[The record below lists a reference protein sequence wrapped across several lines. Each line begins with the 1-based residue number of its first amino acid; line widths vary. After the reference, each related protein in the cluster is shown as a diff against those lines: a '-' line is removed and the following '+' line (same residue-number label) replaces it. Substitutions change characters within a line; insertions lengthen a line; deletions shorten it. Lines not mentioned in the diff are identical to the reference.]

1 MVLGGILPFRPSIAN
16 NFLQVIYTKGARYMK
31 PSNEVLSVAAL
42 ATAAEVASTA
52 VNVHSTVKGGI
63 KDAQD
68 AYSKYAPSLTEYT
81 KPFNIMARMYIERQI
96 AGDDIALPL
105 IGTLNQLY
113 CSFVITALNLNSFVA
128 NGRTI
133 RDLLKIVSTEQF
145 VDVVEMTKE
154 AFGNMD
160 TPIASIESSV
170 INLDP
175 DSQRLVSGRVIEL
188 DIQLPASTVQDA
200 STSYVDKTK
209 DDDKRVVTKT
219 TSTVNAKLTL
229 YVQLVPYV
237 IDSDAVGG
245 FLSMN
250 FSPSIKQRWKQYRAG
265 EISFWRDFVASRDL
279 IKKEAKILKADKSN
293 TLLDMMLKSNNALWR
308 WFAGFSGVLD
318 ERHNIASSLLITE
331 KKTFVKEC
339 SLAGVDFSNQSQ
351 RQAFFRKTMVMMVIV
366 VDTMYNNVEM
376 YFNGINTKGEYSYAM
391 INKLSKGKDAFDLKE
406 IMTAFAQG
414 QSPKF

>member
-1 MVLGGILPFRPSIAN
+1 
-16 NFLQVIYTKGARYMK
+16 MK

-42 ATAAEVASTA
+42 ATAAEVATTA
-52 VNVHSTVKGGI
+52 VNVHNTVKGGI

-68 AYSKYAPSLTEYT
+68 AYNKYVPASLTEYT

-113 CSFVITALNLNSFVA
+113 CSFVITALNLNSFVS
-128 NGRTI
+128 NGRTS

-188 DIQLPASTVQDA
+188 DIQLPASTVQNVTEVTNNTKVD
-200 STSYVDKTK
+200 SDNNSESSSGNKHTVSQTSGN
-209 DDDKRVVTKT
+209 
-219 TSTVNAKLTL
+219 TVNAKLTL

>member
-1 MVLGGILPFRPSIAN
+1 
-16 NFLQVIYTKGARYMK
+16 MK
-31 PSNEVLSVAAL
+31 PSNEALSVAAL
-42 ATAAEVASTA
+42 ATAAAVASTA

-63 KDAQD
+63 KDVQD
-68 AYSKYAPSLTEYT
+68 AYNKYIPASLTEYT

-113 CSFVITALNLNSFVA
+113 CSFVITALNLNSFVS

-188 DIQLPASTVQDA
+188 DIQLPASTVQNVTEVTNNTKVD
-200 STSYVDKTK
+200 SDYNSESSSGNKHTVSQTSGN
-209 DDDKRVVTKT
+209 
-219 TSTVNAKLTL
+219 TVNAKLTL

>member
-1 MVLGGILPFRPSIAN
+1 
-16 NFLQVIYTKGARYMK
+16 
-31 PSNEVLSVAAL
+31 
-42 ATAAEVASTA
+42 
-52 VNVHSTVKGGI
+52 
-63 KDAQD
+63 
-68 AYSKYAPSLTEYT
+68 
-81 KPFNIMARMYIERQI
+81 
-96 AGDDIALPL
+96 
-105 IGTLNQLY
+105 
-113 CSFVITALNLNSFVA
+113 
-128 NGRTI
+128 
-133 RDLLKIVSTEQF
+133 
-145 VDVVEMTKE
+145 MTKE

-188 DIQLPASTVQDA
+188 DIQLPASTVQDV
-200 STSYVDKTK
+200 STSGGPTTSKTMSVTNSDAEVKYEDKTENK
-209 DDDKRVVTKT
+209 DKRVVTKT

>member
-1 MVLGGILPFRPSIAN
+1 
-16 NFLQVIYTKGARYMK
+16 MK

-42 ATAAEVASTA
+42 ATAAEVATTA
-52 VNVHSTVKGGI
+52 VNVHNTVKGGI

-68 AYSKYAPSLTEYT
+68 AYNKYVPASLTEYT

-188 DIQLPASTVQDA
+188 DIQLPASTVQDV
-200 STSYVDKTK
+200 STSGGPTTSKTMSVTNSDAEVKYEDKTENK
-209 DDDKRVVTKT
+209 DKRVVTKT

>member
-1 MVLGGILPFRPSIAN
+1 M
-16 NFLQVIYTKGARYMK
+16 
-31 PSNEVLSVAAL
+31 
-42 ATAAEVASTA
+42 
-52 VNVHSTVKGGI
+52 
-63 KDAQD
+63 
-68 AYSKYAPSLTEYT
+68 
-81 KPFNIMARMYIERQI
+81 
-96 AGDDIALPL
+96 
-105 IGTLNQLY
+105 
-113 CSFVITALNLNSFVA
+113 
-128 NGRTI
+128 
-133 RDLLKIVSTEQF
+133 
-145 VDVVEMTKE
+145 
-154 AFGNMD
+154 
-160 TPIASIESSV
+160 
-170 INLDP
+170 
-175 DSQRLVSGRVIEL
+175 
-188 DIQLPASTVQDA
+188 
-200 STSYVDKTK
+200 
-209 DDDKRVVTKT
+209 
-219 TSTVNAKLTL
+219 
-229 YVQLVPYV
+229 
-237 IDSDAVGG
+237 
-245 FLSMN
+245 
-250 FSPSIKQRWKQYRAG
+250 
-265 EISFWRDFVASRDL
+265 